1 MRVYV
6 VRAINLQ
13 PQDSNGLVISSP
25 SPVVSLI
32 SGTTEPGCLPK
43 LASRSWGSLRL
54 ILRRSL
60 PRRLPL
66 LTGTHFQS
74 TPHPPQPTWTDSPFP
89 VAFPSL

>member
-32 SGTTEPGCLPK
+32 YGTTEPRCLPK

-54 ILRRSL
+54 ILRWLL
-60 PRRLPL
+60 PHRLPPVD
-66 LTGTHFQS
+66 G
-74 TPHPPQPTWTDSPFP
+74 DSFP
-89 VAFPSL
+89 VHFPPSPTNLD